1 MFHYAQ
7 FKIYNLLSKNVW
19 PVYTNMHHFPV
30 YLGTTNTRK
39 IACTTTPCFYSA
51 REWTQNLLH
60 ARKPFY
66 QLNYV
71 LIYKIKFLDTNSF
84 PVNLSFVKDFRIL
97 REVPG
102 SVSQSTV

>member
-1 MFHYAQ
+1 MFDLYIQ
-7 FKIYNLLSKNVW
+7 IYTISLFTWELQTSA
-19 PVYTNMHHFPV
+19 
-30 YLGTTNTRK
+30 RK
-39 IACTTTPCFYSA
+39 IARTTTPCFYSA

-71 LIYKIKFLDTNSF
+71 LISKIKFLDTNNF
-84 PVNLSFVKDFRIL
+84 PVILSFVKDFWIL